1 MLILNKTDNRAPCV
15 PVNPYFYNNLLGSVN
30 GTLSKSVQTADS
42 STLQSLLTVI
52 VFISMEE
59 LKE

>member
-1 MLILNKTDNRAPCV
+1 MLILIKTDHWAPCI
-15 PVNPYFYNNLLGSVN
+15 PVNPGFYNNFLGSVN
-30 GTLSKSVQTADS
+30 RTLSESVQTADS

>member
-1 MLILNKTDNRAPCV
+1 MHFC
-15 PVNPYFYNNLLGSVN
+15 NPGCYNNLSGFVN
-30 GTLSKSVQTADS
+30 RTLSKSVQTADS